1 MSTTKFIALLNHDAS
16 IIEAVYPDQTA
27 VLAPLGLKS
36 KGAISTA
43 IKNGTKCQGRRIRM
57 WVDLDEELKDA
68 FLQAHNLPAPKVSS
82 KAKGVSQLQ
91 KEDRTVIKSY
101 ARITDA
107 VKDTGIARETIAAA
121 CEKGTVLRDS
131 LWKWS

>member
-1 MSTTKFIALLNHDAS
+1 MSTSKFIALLNHDAS

-57 WVDLDEELKDA
+57 WDDLDEELKDA
-68 FLQAHNLPAPKVSS
+68 FLQAHDLPAPKVSN
-82 KAKGVSQLQ
+82 KAKGVTRFN
-91 KEDRTVIKSY
+91 KEDRSIIKSY

-107 VKDTGIARETIAAA
+107 VKDTGIARETIASA
-121 CEKGTVLRDS
+121 CDKGAELRDS
-131 LWKWS
+131 LWTWS